1 MCPRDVTLGMTP
13 PSINELLNG
22 DNKVVNG
29 VFARVLVDERRNFY
43 LFRRERSSRP
53 PIAVMASF
61 NSSIFKR
68 RQPK

>member
-1 MCPRDVTLGMTP
+1 
-13 PSINELLNG
+13 LLNG
-22 DNKVVNG
+22 DNKIVNA